1 LAAFSPTGLR
11 DNGYRAFLEML
22 RHAMRHAGGVR
33 IDHALGL
40 GRLWVVPE
48 GGSAKDG
55 AYLAFPITDLLRL
68 IALESTRARAI
79 VLGEDLG
86 TVPEGFQDRLA
97 AAGTLG
103 MRVLWFEK
111 RHGLFL
117 DPRAWTKPA
126 AAMTST
132 HDLATVAGWWTGRDL
147 EWRGKLGLSGGPE
160 RHDAEAAER
169 VQDRAALWAAFEYS
183 GAAQGPAPGIDEPAT
198 VVDTAIRHMATA
210 ACDLVILPI
219 EDALGLVEQP
229 NLPGTLDEHPNWR
242 RRLDGPAANLLDDQ
256 RVAQRLQSLNK
267 APSTE

>member
-1 LAAFSPTGLR
+1 MAR
-11 DNGYRAFLEML
+11 FLEML

-40 GRLWVVPE
+40 ARLWVVPE
-48 GGSAKDG
+48 GSSAKEG
-55 AYLAFPITDLLRL
+55 AYIAFPTADLLRL
-68 IALESTRARAI
+68 IALESVRARSV

-97 AAGTLG
+97 DAGTLG

-117 DPRAWTKPA
+117 DPRSWTKTA

-147 EWRGKLGLSGGPE
+147 EWRGKLGISGS
-160 RHDAEAAER
+160 AEQQGAEEEER
-169 VQDRAALWAAFEYS
+169 VTDRLALWSAFEYS
-183 GAAQGPAPGIDEPAT
+183 GAADSPMPPAT
-198 VVDTAIRHMATA
+198 GSQAVVDAAVRHMATA

-219 EDALGLVEQP
+219 EDAPRIGRAAE
-229 NLPGTLDEHPNWR
+229 
-242 RRLDGPAANLLDDQ
+242 PAGDHG
-256 RVAQRLQSLNK
+256 
-267 APSTE
+267 